1 MKELNLFPD
10 KNFWDG
16 KTVFISGHSGFKGG
30 WLSLWLK
37 ELGANVSGYS
47 LEPNTKPSFY
57 NACDIGS
64 VTNSIFGNILDYKKL
79 ESSINKFKPEII
91 IHMAAQALVLESYKN
106 PLNTYETNIIGTLN
120 ILEIIRN
127 KSYVKVFINVTS
139 DKCYEN
145 IEKKYSYK
153 ESDRMGGHDP
163 YSSSKGCSE
172 LVTSA
177 YRLSFFNKKNNSS
190 SCTSIA
196 SARSGNVVGGGDWSA
211 DRLIPDFFRAVSQ
224 NKDMHIRHPNA
235 TRPWQHVLEPIRG
248 YLILA
253 ELMFKNEGYDEPWN
267 FGPNNKDTSTVKNVL
282 EELASQWNEN
292 VNISYSK
299 DKSEQHEANL
309 LNLDITKTTSMLNW
323 HPLLSIKNTIALT
336 CEWYRNFY
344 SKKSEMQLYTLEQ
357 IKKYESLLK

>member
-16 KTVFISGHSGFKGG
+16 KNVFISGHSGFKGG

-37 ELGANVSGYS
+37 ELGANVTGYS

-292 VNISYSK
+292 VNIIYSK

>member
-1 MKELNLFPD
+1 MYKVNLFPD
-10 KNFWDG
+10 KNFWNG
-16 KTVFISGHSGFKGG
+16 KNVFITGHSGFKGG
-30 WLSLWLK
+30 WLSLWLSQ
-37 ELGANVSGYS
+37 LGANVTGYS
-47 LEPNTKPSFY
+47 LEPNTDPSFY

-79 ESSINKFKPEII
+79 ESSIINAKPEII

-106 PLNTYETNIIGTLN
+106 PLDTYKTNIIGTLN

-127 KSYVKVFINVTS
+127 KSYVQAFINVTS

-145 IEKKYSYK
+145 IEKQYSYK
-153 ESDRMGGHDP
+153 ETDRMGGHDP

-177 YRLSFFNKKNNSS
+177 YRLSFFNENSDKS
-190 SCTSIA
+190 SITSIA

-211 DRLIPDFFRAVSQ
+211 DRLIPDFFKAVSQ
-224 NKDMHIRHPNA
+224 KKAMHIRHPSA

-253 ELMFKNEGYDEPWN
+253 ELMFKNEGYSEAWN

-282 EELASQWNEN
+282 EELALQWNED
-292 VNISYSK
+292 VDISYSK
-299 DKSEQHEANL
+299 DRSKQHEANL
-309 LNLDITKTTSMLNW
+309 LNLDISKTTSKLNW
-323 HPLLSIKNTIALT
+323 HPLLTIKNTIAFT

-344 SKKSEMQLYTLEQ
+344 LEDNNMQLYTLDQ